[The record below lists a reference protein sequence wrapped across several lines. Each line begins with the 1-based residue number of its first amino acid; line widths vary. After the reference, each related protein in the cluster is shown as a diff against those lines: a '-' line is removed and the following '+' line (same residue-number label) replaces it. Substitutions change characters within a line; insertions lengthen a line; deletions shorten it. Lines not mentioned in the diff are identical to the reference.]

1 MKSLPNHEGYDAVVI
16 GAGIVGSM
24 IARELSR
31 YEGRFALLE
40 EESFSGFGVT
50 KANPCMLHS
59 PLMFP
64 SGPLRIQLSH
74 NASLR
79 YKKLAKELDVDFREV
94 DEIFVALDRAQLEKL
109 ETAKNWAEEN
119 RVSAGHGMITPDKL
133 HGIEPHVT
141 PNAIGAL
148 YGKGLSGAI
157 YATEWTFALTEN
169 AAQNGFHLYYDAPV
183 TEIRKDDVGL
193 FQLCT
198 PRGELKSRYIIN
210 AAGLFAEDIA
220 HMVGDRDI
228 NLILTK
234 GTMAILDKSSSHL
247 LRNMVY
253 GTYDREH
260 SQLITPTAHGNLLM
274 GLGYFTT
281 PENKRDT
288 SVNPGKLQEVIEL
301 CRALIP
307 ALSGSEVITSFAGIR
322 SENTK
327 AEGGDFYIAQ
337 SEHSPGVVHAVIG
350 SPGLTAAPAIAEH
363 VIKLLSQTGMEM
375 VEKKHFNGQRKG
387 WPRFESASLVERES
401 IITSN
406 KKSGHIVCRC
416 EQVSKAE
423 IQEAIQRGANCMD
436 AIKHL
441 TRAGMGRCQGGFCGN
456 SVLNQLTKAMGVPP
470 GQITKKGKNS
480 FHIMQKGD

>member
-1 MKSLPNHEGYDAVVI
+1 MKNLPNHEGYDVVVI
-16 GAGIVGSM
+16 GSGIVGSM

-40 EESFSGFGVT
+40 KESFSGFGVT

-79 YKKLAKELDVDFREV
+79 YKKLANELDVGFRVV
-94 DEIFVALDRAQLEKL
+94 DEIFVALDEAQLSKL
-109 ETAKNWAEEN
+109 ETAKKWAEEN
-119 RVSAGHGMITPDKL
+119 HVSAGHEMITPDKL
-133 HGIEPHVT
+133 RDIEPQIT
-141 PNAIGAL
+141 AKAIGGL

-157 YATEWTFALTEN
+157 YAPEWTFALTEN
-169 AAQNGFHLYYDAPV
+169 AEQNGFHLYYDAPV
-183 TEIRKDDVGL
+183 TEISRDDDGCLHVR
-193 FQLCT
+193 T
-198 PRGELKSRYIIN
+198 PGGSLKSRYIIN

-247 LRNMVY
+247 LQNMVY

-281 PENKRDT
+281 PENKGDT
-288 SVNPGKLQEVIEL
+288 AVNREKIQEVVEL

-307 ALSGSEVITSFAGIR
+307 ALSGSDVITAFAGIR

-337 SEHSPGVVHAVIG
+337 SEHSPGVIHAVIG
-350 SPGLTAAPAIAEH
+350 SPGLTAAPAIAEY
-363 VIKLLSQTGMEM
+363 VTKLLSQVGMEM
-375 VEKKHFNGQRKG
+375 VEKKHFKGQRKG
-387 WPRFESASLVERES
+387 WPRLEAASASERERL
-401 IITSN
+401 IASN
-406 KKSGHIVCRC
+406 RKTGHIVCRC
-416 EQVSKAE
+416 EQVSEAE
-423 IQEAIQRGANCMD
+423 IQEAIKRGANCMD
-436 AIKHL
+436 AVKHL

-456 SVLNQLTKAMGVPP
+456 IVLNQLTNEMGIPP
-470 GQITKKGKNS
+470 TQITKKGKDS